1 MRLSHKAGLH
11 AEGPMHDKAS
21 SIYAVRCVL
30 DASECECLLGAAEQ
44 AYGLATSRGAAY
56 GEADRA
62 HGRCECNDERA
73 AAALWGQTGLEDALR
88 AVLPA
93 ELCGRR
99 LQGLS
104 RRLRLYRYD
113 GARCEHFGRHVDGS
127 ERADGGVSEFTPDAG
142 GQTRFFG
149 SRRGEVVAEMAAE
162 AGAALVFRHG
172 YDKCLEHESVPV
184 ERGVKVVLR
193 SDVVYA

>member
-1 MRLSHKAGLH
+1 MRVPA
-11 AEGPMHDKAS
+11 
-21 SIYAVRCVL
+21 
-30 DASECECLLGAAEQ
+30 
-44 AYGLATSRGAAY
+44 RG
-56 GEADRA
+56 G
-62 HGRCECNDERA
+62 
-73 AAALWGQTGLEDALR
+73 T
-88 AVLPA
+88 
-93 ELCGRR
+93 
-99 LQGLS
+99 
-104 RRLRLYRYD
+104 
-113 GARCEHFGRHVDGS
+113 
-127 ERADGGVSEFTPDAG
+127 DAG